1 MNRKKKEKSKKERF
15 FGPSPKLASDQM
27 TLMASHKCPR
37 SACNDIRRKTFLV
50 FRHHFYQHFYHHF
63 LSAFLFWRLKMWPG
77 FLMLITSL
85 LLRFLIRLKYLKI
98 YEKIQIHFPLIF
110 NASAV
115 SYWPCE
121 SRVIYAKLRHWT
133 SIGCDRRFGKGKR
146 TKEFF
151 EDLF

>member
-1 MNRKKKEKSKKERF
+1 MDRQINREREKEKSIKERF

-50 FRHHFYQHFYHHF
+50 FRHHFYQHFYHYF

-98 YEKIQIHFPLIF
+98 YEKIPNLFSADFQRFSCFLLALWKSRHLRQIASF
-110 NASAV
+110 NINWLWSEI
-115 SYWPCE
+115 W
-121 SRVIYAKLRHWT
+121 
-133 SIGCDRRFGKGKR
+133 KGK
-146 TKEFF
+146 
-151 EDLF
+151 